1 VASFI
6 HSTTVM
12 TSNLPG
18 PVVKRLAVA
27 ALLLAAL
34 SFGCGKPERG
44 PDKAAKA
51 SPGVSVDRSVG
62 LPDEFP
68 KDVPILKNAT
78 LNATISQGDRM
89 IVQLHTT
96 ASIREAENFYR
107 TALKKE
113 GWTVAEPS
121 DSGDMTIVS
130 AKKGNTLCSVT
141 FARDGKGTDIR
152 LAISPVRTAGQNKS
166 SAVDAGQQKRE

>member
-1 VASFI
+1 
-6 HSTTVM
+6 
-12 TSNLPG
+12 NPPG
-18 PVVKRLAVA
+18 SVVKGLALA

-44 PDKAAKA
+44 PDKPAKA
-51 SPGVSVDRSVG
+51 SPGVAVDKSVG

-78 LNATISQGDRM
+78 LNGTISQGDRM

-107 TALKKE
+107 AALKKE

-121 DSGDMTIVS
+121 DSGDMTVVS

-141 FARDGKGTDIR
+141 IAGDGKGTAVR
-152 LAISPVRTAGQNKS
+152 LAISPASAAQNKS
-166 SAVDAGQQKRE
+166 SAATTTAQQKRE